1 MQAQASPKDEFVFAA
16 LLFCSAIPYN
26 EVISVFLVE
35 RLGPFLALACAAV
48 YCITL
53 YMRAGK
59 APGRD
64 WLAWFPVPLTL
75 SVGAAGLG
83 VATALLITY
92 LGYRPPH
99 NLIAPAPLAAKMIIA
114 TTIGPLWE
122 ELLTRG
128 ILFRA
133 LSGNQATPRR
143 AIIAVLVAALVFSLA
158 HLDKD
163 WVGRMWAFASGCA
176 YGWIRLA
183 SRSTIPAVIAHQFY
197 NITVY
202 NLFLLILR

>member
-1 MQAQASPKDEFVFAA
+1 MQAQPSPKDEFVFAA

-26 EVISVFLVE
+26 EVMSVFLVE

-83 VATALLITY
+83 VATALLIMY
-92 LGYRPPH
+92 LGYR
-99 NLIAPAPLAAKMIIA
+99 L
-114 TTIGPLWE
+114 TI
-122 ELLTRG
+122 
-128 ILFRA
+128 
-133 LSGNQATPRR
+133 
-143 AIIAVLVAALVFSLA
+143 
-158 HLDKD
+158 
-163 WVGRMWAFASGCA
+163 
-176 YGWIRLA
+176 
-183 SRSTIPAVIAHQFY
+183 
-197 NITVY
+197 
-202 NLFLLILR
+202 

>member
-1 MQAQASPKDEFVFAA
+1 MQAHPSPKDEFVFAA
-16 LLFCSAIPYN
+16 LLFCSTIPYN

-99 NLIAPAPLAAKMIIA
+99 NLIGPAPVAAKMIIA
-114 TTIGPLWE
+114 TTIGRSGKNCSRE
-122 ELLTRG
+122 VSYFEHCRG
-128 ILFRA
+128 TMR
-133 LSGNQATPRR
+133 
-143 AIIAVLVAALVFSLA
+143 
-158 HLDKD
+158 
-163 WVGRMWAFASGCA
+163 
-176 YGWIRLA
+176 RLA
-183 SRSTIPAVIAHQFY
+183 GQS
-197 NITVY
+197 
-202 NLFLLILR
+202 LRF